1 MTVEANKHI
10 VRRFHT
16 ELWAGHLAVVDE
28 LLAPDA
34 HSRLGTPQEIKEF
47 VAKVRSRFP
56 DLQYQIE
63 ELIAENDK
71 VVVRWR
77 SSGTYQGPQP
87 ASDGNPMPPVG
98 KLFTMTGITI
108 NQVTNGQIVSD
119 DFQNNWTDRLIEDW
133 GYTLSPQV

>member
-1 MTVEANKHI
+1 M
-10 VRRFHT
+10 
-16 ELWAGHLAVVDE
+16 
-28 LLAPDA
+28 APDV
-34 HSRLGTPQEIKEF
+34 HSGLGTPHEIKAF
-47 VAKVRSRFP
+47 VAQVRSSFP
-56 DLQYQIE
+56 DLQFQIE

-77 SSGTYQGPQP
+77 SIGTYQGPQP

-119 DFQNNWTDRLIEDW
+119 VYENSWTDRLIEDW
-133 GYTLSPQV
+133 GYTLSPKV